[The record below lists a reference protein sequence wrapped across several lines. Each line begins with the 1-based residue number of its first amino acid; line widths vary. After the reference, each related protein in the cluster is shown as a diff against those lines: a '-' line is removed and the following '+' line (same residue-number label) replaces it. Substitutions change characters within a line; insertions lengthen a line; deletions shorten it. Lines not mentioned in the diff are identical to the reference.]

1 MLGLLLQ
8 NRLHALIN
16 SLRRSGKKGRRRIL
30 GYIGLIILPL
40 VVLINM
46 YAMMEAMMASPELGL
61 PAILLLVRNLLLGI
75 FIMLLF
81 SGLALVLHIFFLSRD
96 LPLLMSAP
104 VPLTTI
110 FQFKFIETTS
120 ANSTLYFGIAL
131 PVLICAG
138 IVIKAPLLFWLLLL
152 PLSLLFLAIPTGVA
166 ALLAMGLVSLMPAR
180 RAKNVSAVFLSLI
193 SIAIWLGFQML
204 RPERIH
210 PGATALPGQ
219 NYLNVGGKLAAWFPS
234 DWLVN
239 ALMHTATQ
247 RYTATA
253 AQILLLLAAGALLY
267 QAAAAL
273 LQRALRRDTFSGVE
287 SASRSRR
294 VSRPDTR
301 SMPAGKSSLFTTL
314 VQRDCKLIFRDTQQ
328 LIQILLFTTMM
339 VLLPFINRMK
349 TGPESGEISAYF
361 PFLFLFIFS
370 ALISSTI
377 STRMI
382 PMERTAF
389 GLFKLAPVR
398 LRTVWLAKMT
408 VSFFFTMTSAL
419 FAAAVVAFFH
429 HTPAGVLLR
438 ALLLLIIVNI
448 GATSCGGLFG
458 ARYANFNWDHPKR
471 MLSTGSGFFLSLI
484 LLLFVGI
491 LGAIVALSLFLLS
504 TPDPGIIISAAL
516 ALGLLALGT
525 TAAEKKLDKIEWTY

>member
-96 LPLLMSAP
+96 LPLLLSAP
-104 VPLTTI
+104 ISLSTI

-120 ANSTLYFGIAL
+120 ANSTLFFGIAL
-131 PVLICAG
+131 PVLVSAG
-138 IVIKAPLLFWLLLL
+138 IAIHAPLLFWILLV
-152 PLSLLFLAIPTGVA
+152 PLSLLFLAIPTGLS
-166 ALLAMGLVSLMPAR
+166 ALLAMGLVSVMPAR
-180 RAKNVSAVFLSLI
+180 RAKNISAIFLSLI

-210 PGATALPGQ
+210 PGAAGLPGQ
-219 NYLNVGGKLAAWFPS
+219 NYLELGGRLAAWFPS

-239 ALMHTATQ
+239 ALMHTAA
-247 RYTATA
+247 RRA
-253 AQILLLLAAGALLY
+253 AAAGVNILLLFGAGALLY
-267 QAAAAL
+267 SGAAAL
-273 LQRALRRDTFSGVE
+273 LGRALRRDTFSGVE
-287 SASRSRR
+287 SGTRSRR
-294 VSRPDTR
+294 VSRQIAR
-301 SMPAGKSSLFTTL
+301 STPAGKSGLFATL
-314 VQRDCKLIFRDTQQ
+314 VRRDFKLIFRDTQQ

-339 VLLPFINRMK
+339 VLLPFLNRTNMAA
-349 TGPESGEISAYF
+349 ESEELAHYY
-361 PFLFLFIFS
+361 PFFFLFIFS
-370 ALISSTI
+370 TLISSTI

-398 LRTVWLAKMT
+398 LRLVWLAKMT
-408 VSFFFTMTSAL
+408 VSFLFTMTSSL

-429 HTPAGVLLR
+429 HTPAGVLIR
-438 ALLLLIIVNI
+438 VLLLLVILNI
-448 GATSCGGLFG
+448 GANSCGGLFG
-458 ARYANFNWDHPKR
+458 ARYANFGWDHPKR
-471 MLSTGSGFFLSLI
+471 MLNAGSGIF
-484 LLLFVGI
+484 LLLLLMVFVGI
-491 LGAIVALSLFLLS
+491 VGAIVAISLLLLS
-504 TPDPGIIISAAL
+504 TPDPGIAASAAL
-516 ALGLLALGT
+516 TLLLLAFGT
-525 TAAEKKLDKIEWTY
+525 ASAEKKLDKIEWTY